1 MLKWFQPDRTG
12 LEFTYSIASSEHL
25 QMITKTRRIVARL
38 RFQQLLCGISTGFEP
53 RLSWELG
60 GSDHSGS
67 HLASP
72 QGIPEK
78 SSWVTWGTNYGEIW

>member
-1 MLKWFQPDRTG
+1 MVSTG
-12 LEFTYSIASSEHL
+12 SHRAGIHIFNSFFEHL
-25 QMITKTRRIVARL
+25 QMITKTGRIVARL
-38 RFQQLLCGISTGFEP
+38 RFQQLLCGISTRFEP

-60 GSDHSGS
+60 GSDHPGS